1 LQRAPEKSEGAGK
14 RMWNEKMA
22 IRDHLKPVGVIH
34 RIVGYE
40 KDFRSD
46 EDKKCRETER
56 DPENSFES

>member
-1 LQRAPEKSEGAGK
+1 
-14 RMWNEKMA
+14 MWNEKMA
-22 IRDHLKPVGVIH
+22 IRDYLKPVGVIH